1 MDDTDPHAT
10 HFRSQPEVPGASVHT
25 SPDAEGDG
33 MNLDAKLA
41 LLEAT
46 VVAAGMTR

>member
-1 MDDTDPHAT
+1 MDDADPHGT
-10 HFRSQPEVPGASVHT
+10 HFRSHPEAASVPVHT